1 MKKYSIK
8 SNSYIILGV
17 LAWASVNAFAAT
29 GEDIYQSR
37 CSTCHDSGAG
47 QAPRIS
53 VRDEWQPRWQ
63 RGREAMHTAAIKGV
77 PNTAMGAKGGA
88 SELSDADVKAAVDY
102 ILACTGYQD
111 SLATQRMAPVAI
123 AAPASQ
129 GSGTTVDDD
138 SILKR
143 VAEALRSGVGS
154 PSAQIEIV
162 GAERIVRGINIKI
175 AVNAGVVT
183 LMGAMAKP
191 DLIAKAEQIARAV
204 DGVRRVDNKLVG
216 AGLLDWD

>member
-1 MKKYSIK
+1 M
-8 SNSYIILGV
+8 
-17 LAWASVNAFAAT
+17 LAWAPVNAFAAA
-29 GEDIYQSR
+29 GEAIYQSR

-63 RGREAMHTAAIKGV
+63 RGREAMHAAAIKGV

-88 SELSDADVKAAVDY
+88 GELSDADVKAAVDY
-102 ILACTGYQD
+102 ILARTGYQD
-111 SLATQRMAPVAI
+111 SLTVRG
-123 AAPASQ
+123 AAPAAAVSTAPQ
-129 GSGTTVDDD
+129 SSGTTVDDD

-154 PSAQIEIV
+154 PDAQIESV
-162 GAERIVRGINIKI
+162 GTERIVRGVNIKI

-191 DLIAKAEQIARAV
+191 DLIAKAEQIARGV
-204 DGVRRVDNKLVG
+204 NGVRRVENKLVA
-216 AGLLDWD
+216 AGLFDWD